1 MKESFHPL
9 LSSNS
14 VYKEVEV
21 SLYVPL
27 MDIII
32 FKHSDRKHIESC
44 AALKAAVCLSFS

>member
-14 VYKEVEV
+14 LYKEVEV
-21 SLYVPL
+21 SLYVL
-27 MDIII
+27 FMEIII
-32 FKHSDRKHIESC
+32 FKNSDRKHIESC